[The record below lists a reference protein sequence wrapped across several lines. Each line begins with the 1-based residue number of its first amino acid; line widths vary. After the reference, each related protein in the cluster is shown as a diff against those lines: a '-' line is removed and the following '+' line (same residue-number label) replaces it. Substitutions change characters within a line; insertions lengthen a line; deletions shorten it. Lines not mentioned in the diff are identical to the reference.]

1 MSSWPA
7 PPRDAALHGP
17 AGEFVTRTAPHT
29 ESDPMAL
36 LVQFLVCFGAAA
48 GRNIHYVVEATRH
61 SLNEFVI
68 LVGPSGKGRKG
79 SAWDHVEALLSELDH
94 QFAERCVSSGLSSG
108 EGLIFEVRDPSGGD
122 SGAQDKRRLIIE
134 SEFAQVLKVLA
145 REGNTL
151 SPVVRNAWDG
161 KPLQT
166 IAKNAPVR
174 ATGSH
179 IAIIGHITKDELLR
193 FVSGTELANG
203 FVNRFL
209 IVAVTRSQELP
220 FGGRLQGERLAR
232 VRDTT
237 QTALRFASLPRQLT
251 FDPSAR
257 ERWIEVYGPLSRGE
271 EGLLGAATR
280 RAEAHVVRLAAI
292 YATLDRSEQIALAHL
307 EAALAVWRY
316 SLDSARW
323 IFGDTLGD
331 PTADEIWALA
341 KDRPHGV
348 TRSEVRDL
356 FSRNKKARE
365 IDRALTVLEEAGR
378 LTRASSADGRGRP
391 AEIWQ
396 PRAA

>member
-1 MSSWPA
+1 MSWPA

-36 LVQFLVCFGAAA
+36 LVQFLACFGAAA
-48 GRNIHYVVEATRH
+48 GRNIHYAVEATRH

-79 SAWDHVEALLSELDH
+79 SAWDHVEALLSELDR

-108 EGLIFEVRDPSGGD
+108 EGLIYDVRDPAGSD

-174 ATGSH
+174 ATGAH

-193 FVSGTELANG
+193 FISGTELANG

-220 FGGRLQGERLAR
+220 FGGRLQGEQLAR

-237 QTALRFASLPRQLT
+237 QTALRFAAVPRQLT
-251 FDPSAR
+251 FDPHAR

-292 YATLDRSEQIALAHL
+292 YATLDRSEQIALRHL

-341 KDRPHGV
+341 KDRPRGV

-378 LTRASSADGRGRP
+378 LTRTSSADGRGRP

-396 PRAA
+396 PQAA

>member
-1 MSSWPA
+1 MSGWPA
-7 PPRDAALHGP
+7 PVRDAALHGV

-36 LVQFLVCFGAAA
+36 LIQFLVCFGAAA
-48 GRNIHYVVEATRH
+48 GRGVHYDVEATRH
-61 SLNEFVI
+61 HLNEYAI
-68 LVGPSGKGRKG
+68 LIGPSGKGRKG
-79 SAWDHVEALLSELDH
+79 SAWDHVETLLSELDCE
-94 QFAERCVSSGLSSG
+94 FAERCVSSGLSSG
-108 EGLIFEVRDPSGGD
+108 EGLIFEVRDATDSD
-122 SGAQDKRRLIIE
+122 SGAGDKRRLIIE

-166 IAKNAPVR
+166 IAKNSPVR
-174 ATGSH
+174 ATDAH
-179 IAIIGHITKDELLR
+179 VAIIGHITKDELLR
-193 FVSGTELANG
+193 FITGTELANG
-203 FVNRFL
+203 FANRFIL
-209 IVAVTRSQELP
+209 VGVKRSQELP
-220 FGGRLQGERLAR
+220 FGGRLAGEELKR
-232 VRDTT
+232 VREGTLA
-237 QTALRFASLPRQLT
+237 ALRFAGLPRQLT
-251 FDPSAR
+251 FDAAAR

-292 YATLDRSEQIALAHL
+292 YATLDCADQIALAHL
-307 EAALAVWRY
+307 EAALAVWDY
-316 SLDSARW
+316 SLASARW

-341 KDRPHGV
+341 KDRPAGV

-378 LTRASSADGRGRP
+378 LTRTSHADGRGRP